1 MPRFRPATLK
11 LASKRRVGFGEFG
24 VTAMAKARAKATGYY
39 VSMLMTAGSFL
50 LLAGI
55 IAQPLL
61 RF

>member
-1 MPRFRPATLK
+1 MPRFRSATLK
-11 LASKRRVGFGEFG
+11 PALKRRVALMNSEF
-24 VTAMAKARAKATGYY
+24 TAMAKARAKATGYY
-39 VSMLMTAGSFL
+39 VSMVMTAGSFL

>member
-1 MPRFRPATLK
+1 MN
-11 LASKRRVGFGEFG
+11 SEF
-24 VTAMAKARAKATGYY
+24 TAMAKARAKAAGYY